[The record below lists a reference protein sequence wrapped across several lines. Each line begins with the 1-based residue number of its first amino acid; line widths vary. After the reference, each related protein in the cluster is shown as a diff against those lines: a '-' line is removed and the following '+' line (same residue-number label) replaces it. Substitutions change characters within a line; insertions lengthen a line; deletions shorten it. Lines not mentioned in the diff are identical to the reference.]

1 MFKSIYLPVIVSG
14 GVLLLFNAVKA
25 QQISVRP
32 SNVQLQQIQYPPIPF
47 EYAYTSDDPEGSHS
61 AQSSGDGN
69 GRMTG
74 SYSISLADGRTRT
87 VNYVADENGYRA
99 EVTTNELGTE
109 SKNPADVVFTS
120 SAITGHEAAI
130 LYGPK
135 RELDTQQRISTI
147 ATAPI
152 TGTLSRPA
160 VSRPLQQ
167 GGLSFQGGVNVPT
180 YGTFAGVPQ

>member
-1 MFKSIYLPVIVSG
+1 
-14 GVLLLFNAVKA
+14 
-25 QQISVRP
+25 
-32 SNVQLQQIQYPPIPF
+32 
-47 EYAYTSDDPEGSHS
+47 
-61 AQSSGDGN
+61 
-69 GRMTG
+69 MTG

-135 RELDTQQRISTI
+135 RVSMSSV
-147 ATAPI
+147 TAMQ
-152 TGTLSRPA
+152 T
-160 VSRPLQQ
+160 
-167 GGLSFQGGVNVPT
+167 
-180 YGTFAGVPQ
+180 